1 MEIAFEELILTGRLK
16 FGCRFCFLARE
27 NKTKTEKGNGK
38 HRITMETPSRMF
50 IIYYV
55 PINSI

>member
-27 NKTKTEKGNGK
+27 NKTKTEKEKWKTQNNNG
-38 HRITMETPSRMF
+38 
-50 IIYYV
+50 
-55 PINSI
+55 NSITDVHNILRPH